1 MKTKVKT
8 VFTSAAAFLALLL
21 VANLAESKVFYSVKQ
36 LLAAHFKASTRV
48 TFVAVAPNAEQRKRI
63 ESRLGRKLARSK
75 YSFNVAMSGD
85 RVDGYALFD
94 KELGQHEPIDFATFF
109 DANGDVSRVELVAYR
124 EPYGDGIRSERFRRQ
139 FVGRDA
145 DSGFR
150 IGKDI
155 DIVSGATISSK
166 SMATAVERAA
176 VVLDEMVLGSR
187 DRAYARR

>member
-1 MKTKVKT
+1 
-8 VFTSAAAFLALLL
+8 
-21 VANLAESKVFYSVKQ
+21 
-36 LLAAHFKASTRV
+36 LAAQFKGSARV
-48 TFVAVAPNAEQRKRI
+48 TFVEVSPNVEQRKRI
-63 ESRLGRKLARSK
+63 EARLGQKLARTK
-75 YSFNVAMSGD
+75 YAFNVAMSGD

-109 DANGDVSRVELVAYR
+109 DASGGVSRVEVVAYR
-124 EPYGDGIRSERFRRQ
+124 EPYGDGIRSARFRKQ

-176 VVLDEMVLGSR
+176 VVLDEMVLGPR